1 MLELMGA
8 WIDLFEVCTDG
19 FELAGWPLSF
29 QAEWSKT
36 RLGTGF

>member
-19 FELAGWPLSF
+19 FEVAAWLLSF
-29 QAEWSKT
+29 QTEWSKT
-36 RLGTGF
+36 RSGTGF